1 MYMARKEV
9 LTRAFQNIG
18 HLFQKW
24 QNIHIYRA
32 ARVHRKPTLSL
43 PQEKT
48 KTRTVK
54 SAEAAFMMTKKKK
67 KGKCSFP
74 PSSNKSRRMSMRMF
88 DGPQV
93 TIHMWLFLQIST
105 Q

>member
-67 KGKCSFP
+67 K
-74 PSSNKSRRMSMRMF
+74 REMF
-88 DGPQV
+88 
-93 TIHMWLFLQIST
+93 IST
-105 Q
+105 QQQQVTPHVYEDV